1 MGAWGHKTFEDDSAL
16 DLIDEWIQEARP
28 LEHLEQAISSALAA
42 EYLDFDQGQEVSVA
56 SAIVEFALSTD
67 RGPEYEELAE
77 DQDGLDTWLETLS
90 KERLRALVP
99 SVVSALEK
107 LVSPGSELA
116 ELWAENEV
124 YGPQW
129 VAHAHARQNR
139 LRALT
144 F

>member
-16 DLIDEWIQEARP
+16 DLIDEWIQEDRP
-28 LEHLEQAISSALAA
+28 LEHIERAISSALAA

-56 SAIVEFALSTD
+56 SAIVEFALSTA

-77 DQDGLDTWLETLS
+77 DQGGLDTWLETLS

-99 SVVSALEK
+99 SVVSALER
-107 LVSPGSELA
+107 LVSPDSELA

-129 VAHAHARQNR
+129 VDHARTRQNR
-139 LRALT
+139 LRTLT
-144 F
+144 L